1 MPQIHEIEDIFKL
14 WPTVTQMAI
23 AIAAK
28 PDTVRKWK
36 KFKRIPQDAWRSV
49 IDAALIKGAEL
60 TVDDIM
66 AVNQPM
72 KQRGQPAHK
81 PKSRKRCESRV
92 SG

>member
-1 MPQIHEIEDIFKL
+1 MRQIHEIFQL
-14 WPTVTQMAI
+14 WDSTTQMAA
-23 AIAAK
+23 AISAR

-49 IDAALIKGAEL
+49 IDAALVKGTEL

-66 AVNQPM
+66 AMNEPM

-81 PKSRKRCESRV
+81 PKSRKRSESRV